1 MSDFH
6 PKQTLAARRALD
18 TIDATVSGSGQSR
31 LYLRG
36 ANSNEICAPH
46 LSDRLDRHREP
57 AVRPLRVVLIT
68 VPELLASAPCPAAA
82 HRLDHCCS
90 YDPYPLRVPLAP
102 TYASAA
108 VGTRSSLES

>member
-1 MSDFH
+1 MRFVRLTF
-6 PKQTLAARRALD
+6 PIAL
-18 TIDATVSGSGQSR
+18 IGIANLPFG
-31 LYLRG
+31 LYG
-36 ANSNEICAPH
+36 A
-46 LSDRLDRHREP
+46 
-57 AVRPLRVVLIT
+57 VVLST

-90 YDPYPLRVPLAP
+90 YDPYPMRVPLAP